1 MYRFRTTF
9 ELNQMQIRRFL
20 LIYAKPVNR
29 WSLIVFWSL
38 AVCMLGMA
46 VYCVTKQDI
55 LRMVFFLIMA
65 GICFV
70 LQLVFCLVRLE
81 ILTKHPPYA
90 IGGYVTLEMQD
101 GFFHVNCSGQMKSY
115 SKGDLI
121 KYEGNEKGA
130 DYILFKKKKPLFGK
144 RDMIVIPAEAMTDLI
159 RAELDR
165 FLKASEY
172 IVEK

>member
-20 LIYAKPVNR
+20 LIYTKPVNR
-29 WSLIVFWSL
+29 CSFIIFLSL
-38 AVCMLGMA
+38 AICMLGMA
-46 VYCVTKQDI
+46 VYCLIGQNI
-55 LRMVFFLIMA
+55 LKMLFFLIMA
-65 GICFV
+65 GICCV
-70 LQLVFCLVRLE
+70 LQLVLCLIRLE
-81 ILTKHPPYA
+81 ILTKYPPYA

-115 SKGDLI
+115 SKGDLM
-121 KYEGNEKGA
+121 KYKGKEE

-165 FLKASEY
+165 FLKESEY